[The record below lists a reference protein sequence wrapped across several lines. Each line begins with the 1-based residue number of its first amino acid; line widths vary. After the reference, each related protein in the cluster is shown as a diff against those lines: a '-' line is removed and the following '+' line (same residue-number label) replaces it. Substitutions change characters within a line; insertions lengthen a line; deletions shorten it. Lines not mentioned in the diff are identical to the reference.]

1 MTIQWPNGQMH
12 RMTILYRTDAP
23 RPKARCSM
31 LQQGV
36 RLRDAGRGMSWLTY
50 WRPYDLAML
59 SNVVHSKGVHM
70 IVHMFPSGFPLE
82 RFASKFSIFFF
93 RCGHRWDDI
102 RFPMT
107 SSAPR
112 FQASHSLS
120 AHLLA
125 VAKMTNVL
133 SRSIRGTSLADQVYQ
148 VYQVQYS
155 TEDGNSPL

>member
-59 SNVVHSKGVHM
+59 SNVLGVVQCRPFKRCPYDSPYVS
-70 IVHMFPSGFPLE
+70 I
-82 RFASKFSIFFF
+82 RFSPGKVRIKILIFFF
-93 RCGHRWDDI
+93 SMWPPVGR
-102 RFPMT
+102 
-107 SSAPR
+107 
-112 FQASHSLS
+112 HSISYDFLGS
-120 AHLLA
+120 TIPGLTFA
-125 VAKMTNVL
+125 VCTPAGRGQNDQRAQPQHPWYVL
-133 SRSIRGTSLADQVYQ
+133 S
-148 VYQVQYS
+148 
-155 TEDGNSPL
+155 

>member
-59 SNVVHSKGVHM
+59 SNVLGVVQCRPFKRCPYDSPYVS
-70 IVHMFPSGFPLE
+70 I
-82 RFASKFSIFFF
+82 RFSPGKVRIKILKLFFF
-93 RCGHRWDDI
+93 D
-102 RFPMT
+102 
-107 SSAPR
+107 
-112 FQASHSLS
+112 
-120 AHLLA
+120 
-125 VAKMTNVL
+125 VATG
-133 SRSIRGTSLADQVYQ
+133 GTTFDFL
-148 VYQVQYS
+148 
-155 TEDGNSPL
+155 

>member
-59 SNVVHSKGVHM
+59 SNVLGVVHSKGVHM

-82 RFASKFSIFFF
+82 RFASKFSNFFF
-93 RCGHRWDDI
+93 SMWPPVGR
-102 RFPMT
+102 
-107 SSAPR
+107 
-112 FQASHSLS
+112 HSISYDFLGS
-120 AHLLA
+120 TIPGLTFA
-125 VAKMTNVL
+125 VCTPAGRGQNDQRAQPQHPWYVL
-133 SRSIRGTSLADQVYQ
+133 S
-148 VYQVQYS
+148 
-155 TEDGNSPL
+155 